1 MEKEVYFAF
10 DTRKTN
16 LYFKNAVTM
25 EGKVLKVFDDTTN
38 KYRTYS
44 VPLPET
50 LLRKG
55 SSCSI
60 LRYGQVQRYRRL
72 IRLKTVMIS

>member
-1 MEKEVYFAF
+1 KEVYFAF

-55 SSCSI
+55 KQ
-60 LRYGQVQRYRRL
+60 LQRIT
-72 IRLKTVMIS
+72 IRSGSKVSPFDTAENR